1 MGITSRAWI
10 IVLFFSIVVVSGMYF
25 LFYDEDISSKHNSKT
40 PCELNDP
47 DFMEIIM
54 VATNGSGDYKIIC
67 REKTE
72 EEKNK

>member
-1 MGITSRAWI
+1 MDITSRAWI
-10 IVLFFSIVVVSGMYF
+10 IVLFFSIVVVSGMYL
-25 LFYDEDISSKHNSKT
+25 LFYDEDISSKYNSKT

-72 EEKNK
+72 EEKK